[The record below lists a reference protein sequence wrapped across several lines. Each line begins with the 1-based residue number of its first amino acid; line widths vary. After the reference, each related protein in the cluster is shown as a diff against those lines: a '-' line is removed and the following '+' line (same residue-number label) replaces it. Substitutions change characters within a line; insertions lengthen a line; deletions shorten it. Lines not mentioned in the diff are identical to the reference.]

1 MIKSLSKVTLILAAA
16 LLGCNSAADERAMTQ
31 DAPGSATGDPGVVHH
46 PEPPA
51 RPGEKIDS
59 IQVEGTYERFTAKL
73 VESSVPPRF
82 STYLPADMVFEPV
95 SSGEGDGYYFHT
107 NFGGAR
113 NENAFLLVFVF
124 PERTSQAN
132 AQQMLQ
138 AFKASRNATST
149 EGDRFTFQR
158 NGTRLHGG
166 ISLHDENGRYYYVAE
181 QYPAEYGDGF
191 GPRAEFIKKQ
201 WVWLDTGSSL

>member
-1 MIKSLSKVTLILAAA
+1 MKLEGSYQRF
-16 LLGCNSAADERAMTQ
+16 SARLVAS
-31 DAPGSATGDPGVVHH
+31 SA
-46 PEPPA
+46 
-51 RPGEKIDS
+51 S
-59 IQVEGTYERFTAKL
+59 
-73 VESSVPPRF
+73 PRF
-82 STYLPADMVFEPV
+82 STYVPEDMLFEPA
-95 SSGEGDGYYFHT
+95 SSGEGDGYYFYT
-107 NFGGAR
+107 NFGGTR

-124 PERTSQAN
+124 PAGTDQTH

-138 AFKASRNATST
+138 AFNTSRNVTST

-158 NGTRLHGG
+158 GGTRFHGG
-166 ISLHDENGRYYYVAE
+166 ISLGEHNGRYYYVAE